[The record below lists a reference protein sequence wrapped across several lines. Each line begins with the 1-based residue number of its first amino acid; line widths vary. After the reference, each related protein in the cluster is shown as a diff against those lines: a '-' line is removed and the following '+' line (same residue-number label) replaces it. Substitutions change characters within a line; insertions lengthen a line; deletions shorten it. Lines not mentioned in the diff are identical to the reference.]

1 MNRRLGH
8 VPALIARLAAFAVAL
23 GLAFVVAIFAVD
35 VIERRTHAGILR
47 ALAAEGLR
55 DWTSVTVDGLRV
67 ELAGTAPDEGAR
79 FRVLAAAGRVVDAT
93 RLTDAMAVAAGP
105 EAPPPAFSLEFLRND
120 DGVSLIGLLPR
131 GTDRAALLD
140 RVARI
145 AGGDRV
151 ADFLEQVDHAAPA
164 DWGPALDY
172 ALGALDRLP
181 RSKISAA
188 PGRVTIT
195 AISDSPA
202 EQRRLETDLARAT
215 PDGVR
220 VALDISAPRPV
231 ITPFTLRFVAE
242 PGRMRFDACSAD
254 TEEARDAILSAAA
267 EAGLAGQIG
276 CRIGLGA
283 PSPRWA
289 EAAVAAV
296 RAAASLGAATAT
308 ISDTEVR
315 LVAEATVDPAAFD
328 RAAANLRAVLP
339 EAFSLTA
346 SQRAP
351 QLEASEGPLGFGAVL
366 GEGPRVDLTGRIG
379 DARAAA
385 VVTSYAEARFGI
397 GRVFANLEEDASLPG
412 AWTVQAM
419 AALEALAMMDE
430 GAVALEPGAVAL
442 SGVTGNPVAS
452 DEVARVLAARLG
464 AGITLDLDVTYEAA
478 LDPAS
483 DLPAPEVCVDRLNAI
498 VVEQKLT
505 FAPGSADLDVGAAEV
520 IGKLAEVLRDCAE
533 APIEIG
539 GHTDSQG
546 RESMNLALSQSRADS
561 VLTALMARRVLTTN
575 MTARGYG
582 QGQPIA
588 DNATEEGREANRR
601 IEFRLR
607 VAEEVPSEAD
617 ADAEAAATA
626 TDGEGAD
633 DTE

>member
-8 VPALIARLAAFAVAL
+8 APALIARVAAFAVAL
-23 GLAFVVAIFAVD
+23 GLAFVAAIFAVD
-35 VIERRTHAGILR
+35 AIERRTHAGIVRTLGV
-47 ALAAEGLR
+47 EGLR
-55 DWTSVTVDGLRV
+55 DWSSVTVDGLRV
-67 ELAGTAPDEGAR
+67 ELSGVAPDEGAR
-79 FRVLAAAGRVVDAT
+79 FRALAAAGRVVDAT
-93 RLTDAMAVAAGP
+93 RLTDDMTVAAGP
-105 EAPPPAFSLEFLRND
+105 DAPPPAFSLEILRND

-131 GTDRAALLD
+131 GTDRAELLS

-145 AGGDRV
+145 AGTDRV
-151 ADFLEQVDHAAPA
+151 ADFLEQVDHAAPVV
-164 DWGPALDY
+164 WGPSLDY
-172 ALGALDRLP
+172 ALAALDRLP

-188 PGRVTIT
+188 PGLVQIT

-202 EQRRLETDLARAT
+202 EQRRLETDLARAA

-254 TEEARDAILSAAA
+254 TEEARAAILSAAA
-267 EAGLAGQIG
+267 EVGLTGQIG

-289 EAAVAAV
+289 EAAVVAV
-296 RAAASLGAATAT
+296 QSAASLGAATVT

-315 LVAEATVDPAAFD
+315 LVAEARVDPAAFD
-328 RAAANLRAVLP
+328 RVAANLRAALP

-346 SQRAP
+346 TQRAP
-351 QLEASEGPLGFGAVL
+351 QAEAPDGPLGFSAVL

-385 VVTSYAEARFGI
+385 VVSSYAEARFGI
-397 GRVFANLEEDASLPG
+397 GRVFANLEEDASLP
-412 AWTVQAM
+412 ASWTVHAM

-464 AGITLDLDVTYEAA
+464 ADTTLDLDITYEAA

-483 DLPAPEVCVDRLNAI
+483 DLPSPEVCVERLNAI
-498 VVEQKLT
+498 LIEKKLT
-505 FAPGSADLDVGAAEV
+505 FAPGSATLDADAAEV
-520 IGKLAEVLRDCAE
+520 IGKLAEILRDCPD

-575 MTARGYG
+575 MTAQGYG
-582 QGQPIA
+582 PSQPIA
-588 DNATEEGREANRR
+588 DNGTEEGREANRR
-601 IEFRLR
+601 IEFRLL
-607 VAEEVPSEAD
+607 VAEEG
-617 ADAEAAATA
+617 AAAA
-626 TDGEGAD
+626 DGEAPASEEGTD

>member
-8 VPALIARLAAFAVAL
+8 APALIARLAAFAVAL
-23 GLAFVVAIFAVD
+23 GVAFVAAVFAVNA
-35 VIERRTHAGILR
+35 IERRTHAGIVR
-47 ALAAEGLR
+47 ALGVEGLR
-55 DWTSVTVDGLRV
+55 DWSSVTVDGLRV
-67 ELAGTAPDEGAR
+67 ELSGTAPDEGAR
-79 FRVLAAAGRVVDAT
+79 FRALAAAGRVVDAA
-93 RLTDAMAVAAGP
+93 RLTDDMAVAAGP
-105 EAPPPAFSLEFLRND
+105 DAVPPAFSLEILRND

-131 GTDRAALLD
+131 GTDRAELLS

-145 AGGDRV
+145 AGTDRV

-164 DWGPALDY
+164 AWGPSLDY
-172 ALGALDRLP
+172 ALAALDRLP

-188 PGRVTIT
+188 PGLVEIT

-202 EQRRLETDLARAT
+202 EQRRLETDLARAA
-215 PDGVR
+215 PEGVR

-254 TEEARDAILSAAA
+254 TEEARAAILSAAA
-267 EAGLAGQIG
+267 EAGLTGQIG
-276 CRIGLGA
+276 CRIGLGS

-296 RAAASLGAATAT
+296 QAAAALGAATAT

-315 LVAEATVDPAAFD
+315 LVAEARVDTAAFD
-328 RAAANLRAVLP
+328 RAAADLRAALP

-346 SQRAP
+346 TQRAP
-351 QLEASEGPLGFGAVL
+351 EAEAADGPMGFSAVL

-379 DARAAA
+379 DARAMS

-397 GRVFANLEEDASLPG
+397 GRVFANLEEDTSLPA
-412 AWTVQAM
+412 AWTVHAM
-419 AALEALAMMDE
+419 AALEALAMLDE
-430 GAVALEPGAVAL
+430 GAVALEPGAVAV

-452 DEVARVLAARLG
+452 DEVARVLAAKLG
-464 AGITLDLDVTYEAA
+464 AGTTLDLDITYEAA
-478 LDPAS
+478 LDPSA
-483 DLPAPEVCVDRLNAI
+483 DLPSPGVCVDRLNAI
-498 VVEQKLT
+498 LIEKKLT
-505 FAPGSADLDVGAAEV
+505 FAPGSANLDADAGEV
-520 IGKLAEVLRDCAE
+520 IGKLAEVLRDCPD

-575 MTARGYG
+575 MTAQGYG
-582 QGQPIA
+582 PGQPIA
-588 DNATEEGREANRR
+588 DNQTEDGREANRR
-601 IEFRLR
+601 IEFRLL
-607 VAEEVPSEAD
+607 VADEGPAVADGDAPASEEES
-617 ADAEAAATA
+617 
-626 TDGEGAD
+626 D